1 MIVLLSAGRLLA
13 LAGYTFGS
21 RPHFYFKI
29 NGRNTAAAIPAKK
42 RITSTRLVWRRTDI
56 TLWVIDSAVSTRI
69 KFFVASSF
77 LVQGKG
83 AGNSPG
89 SQPLVIT
96 TSRKPHPHPER

>member
-1 MIVLLSAGRLLA
+1 ML
-13 LAGYTFGS
+13 GS

-42 RITSTRLVWRRTDI
+42 RITSKRLVWRRTDT
-56 TLWVIDSAVSTRI
+56 TLWVIDSAVSSLI
-69 KFFVASSF
+69 KFFIAFSF

-89 SQPLVIT
+89 SQPLVIAP
-96 TSRKPHPHPER
+96 SRKPHPQP